1 MKKMSIIRF
10 RPKNG
15 CMDEFIEAS
24 LKFSK
29 DRGTAVPPT
38 HFLMKSGEEVIA
50 VVIRDSDTLNES
62 MSGGVDWLDTQRHLL
77 EEFNEVDRH
86 TIPLTGDLIEYK

>member
-10 RPKNG
+10 KPKNG

-24 LKFSK
+24 LEFSK

-38 HFLMKSGEEVIA
+38 HFLMKSGSFFSYRLFPKA
-50 VVIRDSDTLNES
+50 CDLTR
-62 MSGGVDWLDTQRHLL
+62 SGPRPG
-77 EEFNEVDRH
+77 E
-86 TIPLTGDLIEYK
+86 

>member
-1 MKKMSIIRF
+1 MSIIRF
-10 RPKNG
+10 KPKNG

-38 HFLMKSGEEVIA
+38 HFLMKSGDEVI
-50 VVIRDSDTLNES
+50 VDTR
-62 MSGGVDWLDTQRHLL
+62 TL
-77 EEFNEVDRH
+77 EY
-86 TIPLTGDLIEYK
+86 IKKI

>member
-10 RPKNG
+10 KPKNG

-38 HFLMKSGEEVIA
+38 HFLMKSLRGLLTKHMYLLKKSSKQKGLVGRKAQFLIDSNA
-50 VVIRDSDTLNES
+50 V
-62 MSGGVDWLDTQRHLL
+62 
-77 EEFNEVDRH
+77 
-86 TIPLTGDLIEYK
+86 

>member
-10 RPKNG
+10 KPKNG

-24 LKFSK
+24 LEFSK

-38 HFLMKSGEEVIA
+38 HFLMKSG
-50 VVIRDSDTLNES
+50 D
-62 MSGGVDWLDTQRHLL
+62 
-77 EEFNEVDRH
+77 
-86 TIPLTGDLIEYK
+86 

>member
-1 MKKMSIIRF
+1 MSKELMFSTSEDSRLD
-10 RPKNG
+10 KN
-15 CMDEFIEAS
+15 
-24 LKFSK
+24 K
-29 DRGTAVPPT
+29 
-38 HFLMKSGEEVIA
+38 
-50 VVIRDSDTLNES
+50 VVVG

>member
-29 DRGTAVPPT
+29 DRGTAVPPS
-38 HFLMKSGEEVIA
+38 HF
-50 VVIRDSDTLNES
+50 
-62 MSGGVDWLDTQRHLL
+62 
-77 EEFNEVDRH
+77 
-86 TIPLTGDLIEYK
+86 